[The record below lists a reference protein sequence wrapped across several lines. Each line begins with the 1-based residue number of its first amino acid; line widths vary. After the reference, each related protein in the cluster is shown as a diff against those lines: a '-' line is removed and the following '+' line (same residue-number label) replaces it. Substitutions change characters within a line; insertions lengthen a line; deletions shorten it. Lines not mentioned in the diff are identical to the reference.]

1 MIARTLLHLFANRW
15 QLIPDEICTF
25 AAQFVTMKN
34 FIKSLGI
41 VSSVWIF
48 LIDICCVFF
57 AGLLSMWLR
66 SDFTGLQPALFVPS
80 DYLVV
85 PLVIVAVR
93 VLFFSLFKTYK
104 TIVRY
109 TNTKDVFRIL
119 FATLAGSA
127 TFVVINLV
135 SYVITEKFVV
145 PHSVVVMEFF
155 ISMMAMVFYRLTF
168 KMLYLETVN
177 PAKNK
182 RDIVIIGAGAA
193 GLTTKRALDQDAQSK
208 YNVLAF
214 FDSDPAKVGKKIEDV
229 EVLDYTLLGDYLSKH
244 HINFMIIAIQ
254 NLPAGK
260 KNEIT
265 EIGLQ
270 YGTKVLVV
278 PPVVK
283 WINGELSF
291 KQIKKVK
298 IEELLERGQIVLDTR
313 LIENDLC
320 GKTIL
325 ITGAAGSIGSEIVR
339 QVMKYGYKRLI
350 LIDNAETP
358 VFFLRNECYAA
369 NGLKDIDIE
378 IVNIRDVAKMEEIIA
393 RERPSIIYHAA
404 AYKHVP
410 MMEENVGAA
419 IKTNVEGTRRL
430 ADLAVKYG
438 VQKFVMVSTDKAVNP
453 TNVRGA
459 STRIAEIYVQSLN
472 FQQDTTRFITTR
484 FGNVLGTNGSVI
496 PIFRRQ
502 IAEGGPVTVTHPD
515 ITRYF
520 MTIPEACQL
529 VINAGAM
536 GQGGEIFIFD
546 MGKPIRIYDLAVKM
560 IKLSGLTLGKD
571 IQITFTGLR
580 PGEKLYEELLANKE
594 NTIETPNPKI
604 MIAKVRTYQY
614 DEVVKEIDDLI
625 ALKNGDPFAIVRKMK
640 EIVPEYVSKN
650 SQFADQGF

>member
-1 MIARTLLHLFANRW
+1 
-15 QLIPDEICTF
+15 
-25 AAQFVTMKN
+25 MKN

-48 LIDICCVFF
+48 LIDLLCVFF
-57 AGLLSMWLR
+57 AGLLAMWLR
-66 SDFTGLQPALFVPS
+66 SDFTGLQPALFVPT

-85 PLVIVAVR
+85 PLVIVVVR
-93 VLFFSLFKTYK
+93 ILFFFVFKTYK

-119 FATLAGSA
+119 FANLAGSA
-127 TFVVINLV
+127 TFVVINLI
-135 SYVITEKFVV
+135 SYAITEKFVV

-155 ISMMAMVFYRLTF
+155 ISTMAMVFYRLTF

-182 RDIVIIGAGAA
+182 RDIVIVGAGAA

-229 EVLDYTLLGDYLSKH
+229 EVFDYDLLGDYLSKH
-244 HINFMIIAIQ
+244 NINFIIIAIQ

-298 IEELLERGQIVLDTR
+298 IEDLLERGQIVLDAN
-313 LIENDLC
+313 LIEKDLC

-339 QVMKYGYKRLI
+339 QVMKFAYKRLI

-358 VFFLRNECYAA
+358 VFFLCNECYAA

-378 IVNIRDVAKMEEIIA
+378 IVNIRDVVKMEEIIA

-419 IKTNVEGTRRL
+419 VKTNVEGTRRL

-453 TNVRGA
+453 TNVMGA
-459 STRIAEIYVQSLN
+459 SKRIAEIYVQSLN

-571 IQITFTGLR
+571 IQIAFTGLR

-614 DEVVKEIDDLI
+614 DEVVKEIDSLI
-625 ALKNGDPFAIVRKMK
+625 AMKNDDSFAIVRKMK

-650 SQFADQGF
+650 SQFA